1 MNKKQYYIEKIEA
14 ELNNLGFYGNELKEK
29 FSQIHNKQLL
39 NIHVVGNF
47 YLVKYN
53 DIGGYSF
60 GLFIAKSTNLAHK
73 KAKKQMG
80 MYGDCESSF
89 TLLNK

>member
-1 MNKKQYYIEKIEA
+1 MNKKQDYIEKIEA
-14 ELNNLGFYGNELKEK
+14 ELNNLGFYGSELKDK

-47 YLVKYN
+47 YLVKFTDASVYE
-53 DIGGYSF
+53 I
-60 GLFIAKSTNLAHK
+60 GLFIAKSTKLAHK

-80 MYGDCESSF
+80 MHGDCESSF

>member
-1 MNKKQYYIEKIEA
+1 MTDKENYIKKIEL
-14 ELNNLGFYGNELKEK
+14 ELNNLGFHGNELKEK
-29 FSQIHNKQLL
+29 FSNIHNKNLL

-47 YLVKYN
+47 YLVIFK
-53 DIGGYSF
+53 DSSVCEF
-60 GLFIAKSTNLAHK
+60 GLFIAKSTKLAHK

-80 MYGDCESSF
+80 VNGDCESSF